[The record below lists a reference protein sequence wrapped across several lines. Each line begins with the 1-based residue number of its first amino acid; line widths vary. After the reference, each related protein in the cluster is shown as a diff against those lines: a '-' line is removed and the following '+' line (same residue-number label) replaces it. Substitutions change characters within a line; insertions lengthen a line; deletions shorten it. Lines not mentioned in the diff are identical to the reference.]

1 MWRLFLC
8 LILVAI
14 LVTLS
19 VIILSKNRSKDKMYF
34 DVKFGSH
41 NLIQSVKDPLSI
53 SSEDSIDAVITWLD
67 TTCPIWIRA
76 KESVFNSD
84 QYSNAISVFDES
96 KRFPSNEFTDAELSL
111 CLSLILK
118 NLPWIRCIFIVC
130 MSPQHPKCLK
140 QNRFSD
146 AVMKNKIVII
156 HHDEIFPNP
165 SEQLPTFN
173 SHAIE
178 SCIHRIPRLS
188 EKFLYFNDDFFVI
201 RPLERTEF
209 YDKGKTLHSVSAA
222 NSTNLRLSL
231 PFVAEDG
238 WICAWLNLLD
248 RKEKFGL
255 ENIVNIGHVPHPLTI
270 KMMIEAEKHFH
281 TQWKI
286 SSNHKIR
293 GACSDPDIP
302 PIGATINLALENG
315 LAAKGSIMEY
325 AIHDGNSPNLD
336 NLIENNP
343 QVVCLNNI
351 PHEHVGREIMKM
363 TRWFCPDVPGCGSD
377 EYTKPGFVPSS
388 LMIIAN
394 PGDEVLFGLNNG
406 LGRST
411 DAWAVLCFTFGNLD
425 NSVKSIVRKNEF
437 AVSMSEYNVNAWK
450 MIDLPILTDDRNQFY
465 LKWCIDTYLD
475 QIQSTSENGDL
486 KKISKIACY
495 GCSIAEGN
503 LHRKYVFEAAKH
515 VATHAFTNDVP
526 KRHISSYYKRRIS
539 GLYESKAIQYNEHD
553 VIRIP
558 ESIS

>member
-1 MWRLFLC
+1 MWKLFIC

-19 VIILSKNRSKDKMYF
+19 VIISSKNRSKDKMYF
-34 DVKFGSH
+34 DMKFGNH
-41 NLIQSVKDPLSI
+41 NLVQSVKDPLSM

-76 KESVFNSD
+76 KQSVFNSE
-84 QYSNAISVFDES
+84 QYSKAVSVFDETR
-96 KRFPSNEFTDAELSL
+96 RFPSNEFTDAELSL

-118 NLPWIRCIFIVC
+118 NLPWIRRIFIVC

-140 QNRFSD
+140 HNRFSD

-165 SEQLPTFN
+165 SGQLPTFN

-188 EKFLYFNDDFFVI
+188 EKFVYFNDDVFVVQ
-201 RPLERTEF
+201 PLEQTEF
-209 YDKGKTLHSVSAA
+209 YNKGKSL
-222 NSTNLRLSL
+222 NSISDLNTTSL
-231 PFVAEDG
+231 QLESIASEDG
-238 WICAWLNLLD
+238 HRCAWLNLLD
-248 RKEKFGL
+248 RKKEFSLTK
-255 ENIVNIGHVPHPLTI
+255 IVTIGHTPHPLTI
-270 KMMIEAEKHFH
+270 QMMIEAEKHFH

-293 GACSDPDIP
+293 GVCSDPDIP

-315 LAAKGSIMEY
+315 LAAKGDIVDYS
-325 AIHDGNSPNLD
+325 IHDGSYTNLD
-336 NLIENNP
+336 ILIEKNP
-343 QVVCLNNI
+343 KVVCLNSI
-351 PHEHVGREIMKM
+351 PHEDVGREIMKM
-363 TRWFCPDVPGCGSD
+363 TRWFCPDVPGSCSN

-394 PGDEVLFGLNNG
+394 PGDEVLFGINNG
-406 LGRST
+406 LDRST
-411 DAWAVLCFTFGNLD
+411 DDWAVLCFTYGNFD
-425 NSVKSIVRKNEF
+425 NSTKSIMRKNEF

-450 MIDLPILTDDRNQFY
+450 MLDLPMNADDWQQFY

-495 GCSIAEGN
+495 GDRIAEGN

-515 VATHAFTNDVP
+515 VATHAFTTNVP
-526 KRHISSYYKRRIS
+526 KKHISSYYKSRIS
-539 GLYESKAIQYNEHD
+539 GLYDSKDLQYNEHD